1 LQSLAKE
8 QQQMIPET
16 ETRWTAEGTLDIREE
31 EKGKEDI
38 RQ

>member
-1 LQSLAKE
+1 
-8 QQQMIPET
+8 MIPET

-31 EKGKEDI
+31 DKEEEDK